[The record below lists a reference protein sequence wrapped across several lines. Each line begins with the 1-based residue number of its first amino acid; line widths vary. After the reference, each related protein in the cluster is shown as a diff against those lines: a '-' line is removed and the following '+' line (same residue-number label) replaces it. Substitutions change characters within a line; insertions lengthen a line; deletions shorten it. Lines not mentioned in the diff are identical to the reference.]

1 MNILITGSDGFVG
14 KNLKEALFNIR
25 DGKNRTR
32 PELDIGEVYLFDVR
46 SDSDDLE
53 RYCSACDFVFH
64 LAGVNRP
71 KTESE
76 FTQGNAGL
84 TEKLVR
90 LLEDCG
96 NNCPV
101 MLSSSVQATLQGRY
115 AGSPYGKSKAEAEE
129 ALFEHARR
137 TGAPAYVFR
146 LPNLFGK
153 WSRPDYNTVVATFCH
168 HIARGMPINVSDPS
182 VRLELLYIDDLVSVL
197 LDALRGDVVRC
208 TPYGEPDE
216 GGAYCL
222 APGAHSVTLGRIAE
236 LIYAFNDLP
245 RTLTVPDIPDGSFE
259 KKLYSTFL
267 SFIPPEQAAYPLAR
281 NCDARGS
288 FTELVKTVSGGQFSV
303 NISEPGITK
312 GQHWHDSKWELF
324 IVVSGEALIQERAI
338 GTEEV
343 FEFRVSGDEPYA
355 VRMLPGYTHNIINLS
370 KTEKLITLMWANER
384 FDPGH
389 PDTFFEPVQEK

>member
-46 SDSDDLE
+46 SDQEDLE

-71 KTESE
+71 KNESE

-129 ALFEHARR
+129 AVFEHARR

-168 HIARGMPINVSDPS
+168 HIARGMPITVSDPS

-208 TPYGEPDE
+208 TPCGEPDE

-236 LIYAFNDLP
+236 LIYSFNDLP

-338 GTEEV
+338 GTDEV